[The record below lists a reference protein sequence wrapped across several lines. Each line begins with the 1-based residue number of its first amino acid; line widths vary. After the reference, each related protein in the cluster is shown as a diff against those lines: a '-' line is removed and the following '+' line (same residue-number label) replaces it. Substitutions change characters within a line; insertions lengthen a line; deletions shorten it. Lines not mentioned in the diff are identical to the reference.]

1 MTSSLLLWQIYPPNE
16 KWGLFSLHMLGR
28 TGYEVCLF
36 GRSDSQCECQYKKLT
51 EKKVKETHIQPE
63 VQVTEVLPSEEKEDQ
78 PVVEKENI
86 PVIEKENQ
94 PVIEKED
101 LPVIEKE
108 NRPVVEKKRQCVIVN
123 NIVLSE
129 SESCQSSPLSL
140 PQEVTPLPTESCGI
154 PDLLLPPV
162 LPVMNECNETT
173 APKEMIEEPVME
185 VSIPQPSV
193 STPPR
198 TSVKRSV
205 VCNDSPITTPSKICS
220 VSHPVFTTPIKSL
233 GNESKSVKV
242 SPTKVVFEEEDIALP
257 VFENKSLV
265 MTAKMRRLMKEQEE
279 ERNRFRYLMKK
290 QIVAIQSTFNIG
302 LERWNGVLLINVIN
316 AQKEFAEI
324 QKQYKKQYVMN
335 QTSNN
340 EQNELCRTLQLQY
353 NTLIAKQIHHMQ
365 YYNIPVSKEKVYSLD
380 FPKISFSMKLF

>member
-1 MTSSLLLWQIYPPNE
+1 MTSSFLLWQIYPPNE

-28 TGYEVCLF
+28 TGYEVRLF
-36 GRSDSQCECQYKKLT
+36 GRSDKQCECQYKKLT
-51 EKKVKETHIQPE
+51 EKVAKETHIQPE

-78 PVVEKENI
+78 PVVEKVSLPVVEKEKLPVVEKENQS
-86 PVIEKENQ
+86 VIEKEIQ
-94 PVIEKED
+94 PVVEKEN
-101 LPVIEKE
+101 LPVI
-108 NRPVVEKKRQCVIVN
+108 EKKRQCVIVN

-140 PQEVTPLPTESCGI
+140 PQEVTPLPTESCSI

-185 VSIPQPSV
+185 VSIPQPSI

-220 VSHPVFTTPIKSL
+220 VSHPVFTTPIKCL
-233 GNESKSVKV
+233 GNESKSVKI

-257 VFENKSLV
+257 VFENKSIVL
-265 MTAKMRRLMKEQEE
+265 TAKMRRLMKEQEE

-302 LERWNGVLLINVIN
+302 LERWNGVSLINVIN
-316 AQKEFAEI
+316 TQKEFAEI
-324 QKQYKKQYVMN
+324 QKQYKKQYVIN
-335 QTSNN
+335 H
-340 EQNELCRTLQLQY
+340 
-353 NTLIAKQIHHMQ
+353 K
-365 YYNIPVSKEKVYSLD
+365 
-380 FPKISFSMKLF
+380 